1 MGMSNYRGEYP
12 SGRPVFRPV
21 KAEPF
26 DGYEQMTDDE
36 RLEALW
42 DRVEGAKEIG
52 DQSHARAVASSVRD
66 HEALKGLGARVGRH
80 APRVMEVASVLA
92 LVALGWQRS

>member
-1 MGMSNYRGEYP
+1 MSNYRGGYP

-26 DGYEQMTDDE
+26 EGYEQMTDDE

-42 DRVEGAKEIG
+42 DRVEGAK
-52 DQSHARAVASSVRD
+52 DFNDASHAQAVASSVRD
-66 HEALKGLGARVGRH
+66 HEAWKGLGARVGRH
-80 APRVMEVASVLA
+80 APRVMEAATLLVFVAM
-92 LVALGWQRS
+92 GWQRS

>member
-1 MGMSNYRGEYP
+1 MSNYRGEYP

-21 KAEPF
+21 KAEPWPN
-26 DGYEQMTDDE
+26 YEDQTDEE

-42 DRVEGAKEIG
+42 DRVEGAKDFG
-52 DQSHARAVASSVRD
+52 DQSHAQAVASSVRD

-80 APRVMEVASVLA
+80 APRVMEAASILCLVVLS
-92 LVALGWQRS
+92 WQRS